1 MKFVDSATIRVEAG
15 KGGAGCLGFRR
26 EKYIPDGGPDGGDG
40 GDGGNVYFR
49 GQENLNTLSEFRFN
63 RLFRAKNG
71 QPGSGQNKRG
81 KSADHLTVD
90 MPLGT
95 KIYDLE
101 TDEMIGE
108 ITLHD
113 QTVLVAKGGFHG
125 LGNARFKSS
134 INRAP
139 RKTTPGTPGEVRE
152 IGLEMSVMA
161 DIGLL
166 GMPNAGK
173 SSLIRQISSARPKV
187 ADYPFT
193 TLHPNLGVV
202 SLNDKHLV
210 MADIPGL
217 IENASEGVGLGFE
230 FLRHLSRT
238 RALLHVIDIMPADGS
253 DPVYN
258 YKTIEKELAK
268 YDQELANKP
277 RIIAI
282 NKIDLLNQKER
293 DQFIESF
300 IKDISYGG
308 EVFNIS
314 ALNGMGCKELVYGL
328 FNLIKSNN
336 VKAKMDY

>member
-1 MKFVDSATIRVEAG
+1 MKFVDSASIRIEAG

-49 GQENLNTLSEFRFN
+49 GQESLNTLSEFRFN
-63 RLFRAKNG
+63 RLYRAKNG

-81 KSADHLTVD
+81 KSAQHLTVE

-95 KIYDLE
+95 KVYDLE
-101 TDEMIGE
+101 TDEVIAE
-108 ITLHD
+108 ITAHN
-113 QTVLVAKGGFHG
+113 QVVLVAKGGFHG

-139 RKTTPGTPGEVRE
+139 RQTTPGTPGESRE

-193 TLHPNLGVV
+193 TLHPSLGVV
-202 SLNDKHLV
+202 SLNDKHIV

-217 IENASEGVGLGFE
+217 IENASDGAGLGFE
-230 FLRHLSRT
+230 FLKHLSRT
-238 RALLHVIDIMPADGS
+238 KALLHVVDIMPADAS

-258 YKTIEKELAK
+258 YNTIEKELTK
-268 YDQELANKP
+268 YDQQLSEKP
-277 RIIAI
+277 RLLAI
-282 NKIDLLNQKER
+282 NKVDLLDNK
-293 DQFIESF
+293 DVDGVVDKFIENINYKGNF
-300 IKDISYGG
+300 FK
-308 EVFNIS
+308 IS
-314 ALNGMGCKELVYGL
+314 ALNGLGCKELVYGL
-328 FNLIKSNN
+328 FNLTKEDD
-336 VKAKMDY
+336 V

>member
-1 MKFVDSATIRVEAG
+1 MKFVDSASIRVEAG

-40 GDGGNVYFR
+40 GDGGHVYFR
-49 GQENLNTLSEFRFN
+49 GQEGLNTLSEFRFN

-81 KSADHLTVD
+81 KSAEHLTVE

-101 TDEMIGE
+101 TDELIGE
-108 ITLHD
+108 LTEHEQVL
-113 QTVLVAKGGFHG
+113 LVAKGGFHG
-125 LGNARFKSS
+125 LGNTRFKSS

-152 IGLEMSVMA
+152 IGLELSIMA

-193 TLHPNLGVV
+193 TLHPSLGVV
-202 SLNDKHLV
+202 SLYDEHIV

-217 IENASEGVGLGFE
+217 IEDASEGVGLGFE
-230 FLRHLSRT
+230 FLKHLSRAK
-238 RALLHVIDIMPADGS
+238 ALLHVVDILPADNS
-253 DPVYN
+253 DPVEN
-258 YKTIEKELAK
+258 YLTIEKELAK
-268 YDQELANKP
+268 YDQDLANKP
-277 RIIAI
+277 RLVAI
-282 NKIDLLNQKER
+282 NKMDLLHEEDR
-293 DQFIESF
+293 AGVTEEFL
-300 IKDISYGG
+300 KDVDYNGA
-308 EVFNIS
+308 VFNIS
-314 ALNGMGCKELVYGL
+314 ALNGLGCKDLVSGL
-328 FNLIKSNN
+328 FKL
-336 VKAKMDY
+336 VKENE

>member
-1 MKFVDSATIRVEAG
+1 MKFVDSASIRIESG

-40 GDGGNVYFR
+40 GDGGHVYFQ
-49 GQENLNTLSEFRFN
+49 GQEGLNTLSEFRFK

-81 KSADHLTVD
+81 KSAQHLTVEI
-90 MPLGT
+90 PLGT
-95 KIYDLE
+95 KVYDLE
-101 TDEMIGE
+101 TDELIGE
-108 ITLHD
+108 MVEHEQIM
-113 QTVLVAKGGFHG
+113 LVAKGGFHG

-139 RKTTPGTPGEVRE
+139 RKTTPGSLGEVRE
-152 IGLEMSVMA
+152 IGLELSIMA

-193 TLHPNLGVV
+193 TLHPSLGVV
-202 SLNDKHLV
+202 SYYDEHIV

-230 FLRHLSRT
+230 FLKHLSRAK
-238 RALLHVIDIMPADGS
+238 ALLHVVDILPADGS
-253 DPVYN
+253 DPVEN
-258 YKTIEKELAK
+258 FLTIEKELKK

-277 RIIAI
+277 RLLAI
-282 NKIDLLNQKER
+282 NKMDLLPEGDREAVVQSLLKGTR
-293 DQFIESF
+293 YKGKVYS
-300 IKDISYGG
+300 
-308 EVFNIS
+308 IS
-314 ALNGMGCKELVYGL
+314 ALNGLGCKDLVAGL
-328 FNLIKSNN
+328 FKL
-336 VKAKMDY
+336 VKEK

>member
-1 MKFVDSATIRVEAG
+1 MKFVDSASIRIEAG

-40 GDGGNVYFR
+40 GDGGHVYFR
-49 GQENLNTLSEFRFN
+49 GDEGLNTLSEFRFN

-81 KSADHLTVD
+81 KSAVHLTVD
-90 MPLGT
+90 IPLGT
-95 KIYDLE
+95 KVFDLE
-101 TDEMIGE
+101 TDELIGE
-108 ITLHD
+108 MTDHEQIM
-113 QTVLVAKGGFHG
+113 LVAKGGFHG

-139 RKTTPGTPGEVRE
+139 RQTTPGTMGEARE
-152 IGLEMSVMA
+152 IGLEMSIMA

-193 TLHPNLGVV
+193 TLHPSLGVV
-202 SLNDKHLV
+202 SLYDEHIV

-230 FLRHLSRT
+230 FLKHLSRAK
-238 RALLHVIDIMPADGS
+238 ALLHVVDILPADGS
-253 DPVYN
+253 DPVKN
-258 YKTIEKELAK
+258 YSTIEGELKK
-268 YDQELANKP
+268 YDAELANKP
-277 RIIAI
+277 RLLAI
-282 NKIDLLNQKER
+282 NKLDLVPEAQRKKILQDFVKSV
-293 DQFIESF
+293 DYAGI
-300 IKDISYGG
+300 
-308 EVFNIS
+308 VFGIA
-314 ALNGMGCKELVYGL
+314 ALNGLGCKDLVAGL
-328 FNLIKSNN
+328 FKFIK
-336 VKAKMDY
+336 ADE

>member
-1 MKFVDSATIRVEAG
+1 MKFVDSASIRIEAG

-49 GQENLNTLSEFRFN
+49 GQESLNTLSEFRFN

-81 KSADHLTVD
+81 KSAVHLTVD

-108 ITLHD
+108 IITHEQIL
-113 QTVLVAKGGFHG
+113 LVAKGGFHG

-139 RKTTPGTPGEVRE
+139 RQTTPGTPGEARE

-161 DIGLL
+161 DVGLL

-193 TLHPNLGVV
+193 TLHPSLGVV
-202 SLNDKHLV
+202 SLDDQHIV

-230 FLRHLSRT
+230 FLKHLSRT
-238 RALLHVIDIMPADGS
+238 KALLHVIDILPADGS

-258 YKTIEKELAK
+258 YRVIEKELEK
-268 YDQELANKP
+268 YDRQLFDKP
-277 RIIAI
+277 RIMAI
-282 NKIDLLNQKER
+282 NKIDLIN
-293 DQFIESF
+293 
-300 IKDISYGG
+300 KDEQEETVNDFLKGSGYDG
-308 EVFNIS
+308 EVFQIS
-314 ALNGMGCKELVYGL
+314 AINGTGCKGLVYGL
-328 FNLIKSNN
+328 FNLTKVSD
-336 VKAKMDY
+336 V